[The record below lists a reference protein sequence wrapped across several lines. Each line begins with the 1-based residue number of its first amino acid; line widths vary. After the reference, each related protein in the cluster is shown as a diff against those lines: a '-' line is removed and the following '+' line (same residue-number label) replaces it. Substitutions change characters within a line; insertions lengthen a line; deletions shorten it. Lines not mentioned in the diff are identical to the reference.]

1 MISQES
7 IAKVKS
13 LFEDWMELLDNRQ
26 EINGQIKNLL
36 EEAAVNADVK
46 KKVISKAFTYMKK
59 KHESGEDEL
68 DEIVKFAL
76 ELEG

>member
-26 EINGQIKNLL
+26 EINNQIKNVT

-46 KKVISKAFTYMKK
+46 KTVIRKAFTYLKK
-59 KHESGEDEL
+59 KHDSGTDEL